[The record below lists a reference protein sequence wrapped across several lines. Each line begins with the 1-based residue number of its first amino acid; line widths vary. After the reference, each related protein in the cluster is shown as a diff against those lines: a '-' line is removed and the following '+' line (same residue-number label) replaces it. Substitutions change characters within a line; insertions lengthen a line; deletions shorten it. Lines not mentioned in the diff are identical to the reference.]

1 MRMDTGHRLSTR
13 LGDGEMAKGE
23 ECWCGNYRYKALE
36 TTHRAYRP
44 TNQPVLR
51 QVWGWTI

>member
-1 MRMDTGHRLSTR
+1 MRMDTGHRLFTH

-23 ECWCGNYRYKALE
+23 ECWCGNYRYRALE
-36 TTHRAYRP
+36 TTHHAYRP

-51 QVWGWTI
+51 QAWGWTM